1 MTIFLQFFRLS
12 ASFCPGAACPAVGP
26 QAAQIP
32 RQVGIAAPDMSGI
45 QHLHAAPVPHTKARQ
60 HQCCPAPQVWCSH
73 SGTMQFC
80 AAAKIQQPSLAA
92 GISPQGGKALR
103 TGKAVLEQAV
113 INAGCSLRP
122 QQHRRSQRCLW
133 HTACAENGC
142 AELCRLFCES
152 DNVTYGGLRKI
163 GFSRTKTL
171 GCGGNCCDFHF
182 FRKQ

>member
-45 QHLHAAPVPHTKARQ
+45 QHPHAAPVPHTKARQ

-80 AAAKIQQPSLAA
+80 AAAKVQQPSLAA
-92 GISPQGGKALR
+92 GISPQGSKALR
-103 TGKAVLEQAV
+103 TGKAVVILYEEQK
-113 INAGCSLRP
+113 R
-122 QQHRRSQRCLW
+122 
-133 HTACAENGC
+133 
-142 AELCRLFCES
+142 
-152 DNVTYGGLRKI
+152 D
-163 GFSRTKTL
+163 
-171 GCGGNCCDFHF
+171 D
-182 FRKQ
+182 

>member
-12 ASFCPGAACPAVGP
+12 ASFCSGAACPAVGP

-45 QHLHAAPVPHTKARQ
+45 QHPHTAPVPHTKARQ

-80 AAAKIQQPSLAA
+80 AAAKVQQPSLAA

-103 TGKAVLEQAV
+103 TGKAVLEQELSKKRV
-113 INAGCSLRP
+113 YHESLLK
-122 QQHRRSQRCLW
+122 QRLHDCISLLNEFEDLKEEIS
-133 HTACAENGC
+133 H
-142 AELCRLFCES
+142 
-152 DNVTYGGLRKI
+152 KI
-163 GFSRTKTL
+163 
-171 GCGGNCCDFHF
+171 
-182 FRKQ
+182 Q

>member
-45 QHLHAAPVPHTKARQ
+45 QHPHAAPVPHTKARQ

-80 AAAKIQQPSLAA
+80 AAAKVQQPSLAA

-113 INAGCSLRP
+113 IKCGMLPPPPAAPLQPAGQYLWQGQGKQP
-122 QQHRRSQRCLW
+122 LQVPDRRAALYPDP
-133 HTACAENGC
+133 A
-142 AELCRLFCES
+142 
-152 DNVTYGGLRKI
+152 
-163 GFSRTKTL
+163 
-171 GCGGNCCDFHF
+171 
-182 FRKQ
+182 